1 MFRNVQCL
9 VFTVMLSGFALAH
22 EGFTTVMNDVSV
34 MPYTITV
41 LEDTHLT
48 DGQSQINLMIQV
60 AHGREAA
67 PADTTV
73 WLKLE
78 HGNTLVYDNEVKY
91 VGPSSSDGRTFYAYY
106 IVNIPIAELGM
117 HQAQLTLGGS
127 SGNAKTG
134 FQFEAKATPEFRG
147 VELIPSLFI
156 ISICLT
162 GLILFFVS
170 ARAPLQK
177 NTVTQNDPKGLHHA

>member
-1 MFRNVQCL
+1 MSKSLLSL
-9 VFTVMLSGFALAH
+9 VFIVMLSGFAIAH
-22 EGFTTVMNDVSV
+22 EGFTTVLNDVSV
-34 MPYTITV
+34 MPYTVTV

-60 AHGREAA
+60 SQEREAA

-78 HGNTLVYDNEVKY
+78 HGNTLLYDSEVKY
-91 VGPSSSDGRTFYAYY
+91 VGPSSSDGRTFYTYY
-106 IVNIPIAELGM
+106 IVNIPIVVMGI
-117 HQAQLTLGGS
+117 HQATLKLDGS
-127 SGNAKTG
+127 LGTVETN
-134 FQFEAKATPEFRG
+134 FQFEAKATPQFRA

-162 GLILFFVS
+162 GLGLFVAS
-170 ARAPLQK
+170 ARKPSQK
-177 NTVTQNDPKGLHHA
+177 DAHNQKGLSHA